1 MSDVDSLSREE
12 LIGVIQRQRQAFLE
26 QREVVVKLQE
36 EVAVLK
42 AEVEKLRSQLGTG
55 GGGAPHWVKPNRA
68 KAAKKR
74 RKKRPNAFVRRSET
88 PTEIVEHALERCP
101 DCGRKL
107 SGGTVKWKRQVIEI
121 TVAQFD
127 VIEHRFIVRYCGVC
141 RKSYVAKPDLS
152 GEVVGKHRVG
162 IRLMS
167 LVAYLNMVG
176 RMTKRTIQAFLESMY
191 GLHLGLG
198 EITKILHTVARCGE
212 AERDKLLAKIRG
224 SPYINADE
232 TGWREDGQNGYIW
245 TFSTSDERYF
255 IFRRSRSGQ
264 VAKEVIGED
273 YEGVAVTDCYSGYNV
288 LLGDR
293 QQCWAHLLRDV
304 HKLEEEN
311 PDDEQVGSWA
321 NAVKNVY
328 RRAKEFGSEREKD
341 RWSGRLLFEGEI
353 HRLSK
358 PYLKS
363 EAVQR
368 VLAERL
374 ADHLVELF
382 MFVQH
387 PEVPSDNNGAERALR
402 PAVIA
407 RKVCGGTRSQK
418 GSETKM
424 TLMTLFG
431 TWRARKLNPMDACRA
446 LLAGR
451 SVLFPHPA

>member
-1 MSDVDSLSREE
+1 MG
-12 LIGVIQRQRQAFLE
+12 IILE
-26 QREVVVKLQE
+26 QREGIASLQD
-36 EVAVLK
+36 EVAVLR
-42 AEVEKLRSQLGTG
+42 AEVEELRSQLGSG
-55 GGGAPHWVKPNRA
+55 GGGVPHWVKPNRP
-68 KAAKKR
+68 KGAKKQ
-74 RKKRPNAFVRRSET
+74 RKMRHKAFVRRRET

-101 DCGRKL
+101 DCGRPL
-107 SGGTVKWKRQVIEI
+107 SGGTVHHVRQVIEI
-121 TVAQFD
+121 PVAP
-127 VIEHRFIVRYCGVC
+127 VRIIEHRFIARYCGVC
-141 RKSYVAKPDLS
+141 GRTYLAKPDLS

-167 LVAYLNMVG
+167 LVTYLNTIG
-176 RMTKRTIQAFLESMY
+176 RMTKRTIQAFLETMY

-198 EITKILHTVARCGE
+198 EITKILHTVAGCGE
-212 AERDKLLAKIRG
+212 AERGRLLARIRG

-232 TGWREDGQNGYIW
+232 TGWREDGLNGYIW
-245 TFSTSDERYF
+245 TFSTADERYF

-273 YEGVAVTDCYSGYNV
+273 YEGVVVTDCYSGYNV

-293 QQCWAHLLRDV
+293 QVFWAHLLRDL
-304 HKLEEEN
+304 HKLEEN
-311 PDDEQVGSWA
+311 NADDETVASWA
-321 NAVKNVY
+321 DGLKDVY
-328 RRAKEFGSEREKD
+328 ERARAFAGEGPKD
-341 RWSGRLLFEGEI
+341 RWSRRILLEEEI
-353 HRLSK
+353 HRLCE
-358 PYLKS
+358 PHLRS
-363 EAVQR
+363 ESPLR
-368 VLAERL
+368 VLAQRFE
-374 ADHLVELF
+374 DHLVELF

-431 TWRARKLNPMDACRA
+431 TWKARKLNPMDACRA
-446 LLAGR
+446 LLAGN